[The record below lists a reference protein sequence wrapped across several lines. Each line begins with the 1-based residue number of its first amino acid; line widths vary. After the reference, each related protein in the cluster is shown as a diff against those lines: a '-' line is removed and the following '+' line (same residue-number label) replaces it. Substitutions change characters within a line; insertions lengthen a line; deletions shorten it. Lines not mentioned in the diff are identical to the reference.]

1 MSKDSRRNI
10 WEDLE
15 GFSKEEITRIVKEK
29 KVLLR
34 TIDVQIRDLQ
44 SERKEQVHIVQA
56 LRTAIVGFE
65 SSDSGRRK
73 LLAKFHSSRK
83 DAQKCR
89 EKRDA
94 INESI
99 PPPSKIL
106 EEWLRETYDSLTSI
120 DNDLTTV
127 PMLNPELTAFSRFFE
142 IQASIM
148 RKRDAEKSHSD
159 YIKKVSE
166 MRIISSKL
174 DQNKEISNKVVSEL
188 KENVEIEEEKVSRK
202 DIRKISKR
210 ISSIDEKIESIKED
224 VKRERKE
231 LKRLEKFSRITSG
244 RRDFSSIDDIR
255 GIAAKGGSLSTDELG
270 ALLESGGLSSISEE
284 KVEGGKKSN
293 EVSNP
298 RKKIRKIGVSR
309 RGSRKGRA
317 ATRRE

>member
-15 GFSKEEITRIVKEK
+15 GFSTEEITRIVKEK

-56 LRTAIVGFE
+56 LRTAIVSFE

-106 EEWLRETYDSLTSI
+106 EEWLRDTFDSLTSI
-120 DNDLTTV
+120 DNDLTSV

-148 RKRDAEKSHSD
+148 RKREAEKSHSD

-210 ISSIDEKIESIKED
+210 ISSIDEKIVSIKKD

-231 LKRLEKFSRITSG
+231 LKRLEKFSRFTSG
-244 RRDFSSIDDIR
+244 RSDFSSIDDIR

-284 KVEGGKKSN
+284 NIEGAKKSN
-293 EVSNP
+293 EESNP
-298 RKKIRKIGVSR
+298 RKKTRKIGVSR

>member
-1 MSKDSRRNI
+1 MKVMKNSQMIHLGLANGS
-10 WEDLE
+10 
-15 GFSKEEITRIVKEK
+15 IV
-29 KVLLR
+29 V
-34 TIDVQIRDLQ
+34 
-44 SERKEQVHIVQA
+44 
-56 LRTAIVGFE
+56 
-65 SSDSGRRK
+65 
-73 LLAKFHSSRK
+73 
-83 DAQKCR
+83 
-89 EKRDA
+89 
-94 INESI
+94 
-99 PPPSKIL
+99 
-106 EEWLRETYDSLTSI
+106 EEWLRETYDSLTGI
-120 DNDLTTV
+120 DNDLASV

-142 IQASIM
+142 IQASIL
-148 RKRDAEKSHSD
+148 RKREAEKSHSD

-166 MRIISSKL
+166 MKIISSKL

-188 KENVEIEEEKVSRK
+188 KENVEIKEEKVSRK

-244 RRDFSSIDDIR
+244 RRNFSSIDDIR